1 MVKQM
6 GIFADKLKE
15 KSYPAAEARLAV
27 LAAEALRE
35 GNKNLVTACAL
46 LNKKL
51 QNDFWVLK
59 DLFLLPVLQQVL
71 RDMAG
76 ESGKGQPADGDQNKD
91 ADAAQ
96 STNAAEG
103 QLEAA
108 DKATVRVPTA
118 APDEG
123 EKGHEKFAK
132 KATIRMPA
140 SPSPAQLHALD
151 EAKKLAA
158 QVILFKWKNS
168 AGEDWGAVYAY
179 ERHGYVRDGKTADAL
194 HKACVAKYGSLTN
207 KQETMRFGELLTRKE
222 AKQVQEDL
230 RVAA

>member
-1 MVKQM
+1 M
-6 GIFADKLKE
+6 GIFADKLRE

-27 LAAEALRE
+27 LAAEALRDS
-35 GNKNLVTACAL
+35 NKNLVAACAL

-51 QNDFWVLK
+51 QGDFWVLK

-76 ESGKGQPADGDQNKD
+76 E
-91 ADAAQ
+91 
-96 STNAAEG
+96 NAAEG
-103 QLEAA
+103 QMSDA
-108 DKATVRVPTA
+108 DKARKFMPTA

-123 EKGHEKFAK
+123 GAGHEPDAK
-132 KATIRMPA
+132 KKASSLMPA
-140 SPSPAQLHALD
+140 SPSAAQLQALD
-151 EAKKLAA
+151 EVKKLAA

-168 AGEDWGAVYAY
+168 DGQDWGSVYAY

-194 HKACVAKYGSLTN
+194 HKRCVAKYGPLSN
-207 KQETMRFGELLTRKE
+207 EQETMRFGELLTRDE
-222 AKQVQEDL
+222 AKQVQEEL